1 MADLEAIGRDA
12 LAEHDDLRAILVDLP
27 PDGWERPT
35 PAAGWTIRDQL
46 SHLAYFDGAARLSM
60 VDPDAFRVARDEAI
74 ADIEKFVDATLS
86 YGRGIPGAELLDRF
100 GEERRGLVE
109 AARAMPDG
117 VRIPWYGPDMAVAS
131 SVTARIMETW
141 AHGQDVADALG
152 VTRPPT
158 GRLRHVCDIGIR
170 ARPFS
175 YRNRGLEPPETPLR
189 VELAAPDGS
198 LWEWGP
204 PDATDRVTGPAL
216 DFALVVTQRRL
227 AADTALEV
235 EGDGAR
241 TWIGFAQ
248 AFAGNPT
255 TTDPARNA
263 RFGRTR
269 PTRDEPQGRGEGDQ
283 QR

>member
-12 LAEHDDLRAILVDLP
+12 LAEHDDLRAVLVDIP
-27 PDGWERPT
+27 PEDWERPT
-35 PAAGWTIRDQL
+35 PAAGWTVRDQI
-46 SHLAYFDGAARLSM
+46 SHRAYFDGAARLSM
-60 VDPDAFRVARDEAI
+60 EDPDACRAARAEAV
-74 ADIEKFVDATLS
+74 ADIEKFVDATLA
-86 YGRGIPGAELLDRF
+86 YGRGISGAELLDRF
-100 GEERRGLVE
+100 AEERRRLVE
-109 AARAMPDG
+109 AALAMPDG

-152 VTRPPT
+152 VTRPLT

-189 VELAAPDGS
+189 VELTAPDGS
-198 LWEWGP
+198 SWEWGP
-204 PDATDRVTGPAL
+204 PDAADRVTGPAL

-227 AADTALEV
+227 ASDTALV
-235 EGDGAR
+235 VDGDDAR
-241 TWIGFAQ
+241 TWITFAQ

-255 TTDPARNA
+255 NTDPARA
-263 RFGRTR
+263 
-269 PTRDEPQGRGEGDQ
+269 DL
-283 QR
+283 